1 MGAFFLSAT
10 RIFLMLSITQSSLE
24 VKATKVLSKYYKEDV
39 IMMDTF
45 RRDLDGTL
53 FYLSN
58 SDDKAFI
65 GHARSK
71 YKTFDYLVLLDKDNT
86 IKLVKILVYRENY
99 GYEITA
105 KRWLARNFIGI
116 SEPRV
121 FVDAISG
128 ATISVKS
135 LKYSINYLLKQL

>member
-1 MGAFFLSAT
+1 MGVFFLSAT
-10 RIFLMLSITQSSLE
+10 RIFLMFLITQSSLE

-39 IMMDTF
+39 IMIDTF

-65 GHARSK
+65 GYARSK

-99 GYEITA
+99 GYEITS

-128 ATISVKS
+128 ATISVNS

>member
-1 MGAFFLSAT
+1 MFL
-10 RIFLMLSITQSSLE
+10 ITNSSLE
-24 VKATKVLSKYYKEDV
+24 VKATKVLSKYYNEDV
-39 IMMDTF
+39 IMIDTF

-86 IKLVKILVYRENY
+86 IKYVNILVYRENY
-99 GYEITA
+99 GSEIGS
-105 KRWLARNFIGI
+105 KRWLARNFIGV
-116 SEPRV
+116 SKPKA

-128 ATISVKS
+128 ATISVNS
-135 LKYSINYLLKQL
+135 LKYSINKLLDEI